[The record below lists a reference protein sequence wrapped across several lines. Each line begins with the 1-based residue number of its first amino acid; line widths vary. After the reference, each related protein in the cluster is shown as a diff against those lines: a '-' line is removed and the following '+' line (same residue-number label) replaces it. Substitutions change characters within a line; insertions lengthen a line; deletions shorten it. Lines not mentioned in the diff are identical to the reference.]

1 MTTGEEQI
9 AETIPP
15 LRNRK
20 LKNGPLYTRPEEI
33 EVLLSLLVTLPEDE
47 ALARARI
54 RNRRSPGWLPGEC
67 LVHMMR
73 RAGRLRN
80 RSAYRRWYELVG
92 ERIRSGL
99 PRPANKQR
107 PTTTELEIVEVAFD
121 RFGRLLG
128 PDLADYEKRLDI
140 WEARFDLALANL
152 RRDALDKVLPG
163 KDEPRT
169 VEIGDDAGLA
179 EEVERAKGA
188 FDPFD
193 PARMN
198 EENFR
203 SRVWAAIDALPT
215 EQNRIL
221 TMMANGIPF
230 GTGAEGAQSITG
242 ILRMQPR
249 TVNNHKRRAFAA
261 IRQAFDGEKE

>member
-1 MTTGEEQI
+1 MTRGEEQI

-20 LKNGPLYTRPEEI
+20 LKNGPLYSRPEEI
-33 EVLLSLLVTLPEDE
+33 EALLAMLVTLPEEE

-54 RNRRSPGWLPGEC
+54 RNRRTPGWLPGEC

-80 RSAYRRWYELVG
+80 RSAYRRWYELVA
-92 ERIRSGL
+92 ERIGAAL
-99 PRPANKQR
+99 PRPASKRR
-107 PTTTELEIVEVAFD
+107 PTTTELEIVDAALD
-121 RFGRLLG
+121 RFLRLLG
-128 PDLADYEKRLDI
+128 PDLTDYEKRLDI

-152 RRDALDKVLPG
+152 RRDALEKVLPG

-169 VEIGDDAGLA
+169 VEIGDDPVLA

-198 EENFR
+198 EEDFR

-230 GTGAEGAQSITG
+230 GTGAEGEQSITG

-249 TVNNHKRRAFAA
+249 TVNNQKRRAFEA
-261 IRQAFDGEKE
+261 IREALHGDEA